1 MDSEDLPPLALGA
14 GTTAAFPFGW
24 ETTDSEL

>member
-1 MDSEDLPPLALGA
+1 MDSEDLPPLDLSNPGKL
-14 GTTAAFPFGW
+14 TEEFGW